1 MEQDLQILDQ
11 QIGQLLANVN
21 RLVDEN
27 VRLKAALADTQAANA
42 DLRDRMADAR
52 ARVELALARL
62 PAELPDT
69 A

>member
-1 MEQDLQILDQ
+1 MDQDLQLLDQ

-27 VRLKAALADTQAANA
+27 ARLKAALANTEAVNT
-42 DLRDRMADAR
+42 DLRQRMADAR

-62 PAELPDT
+62 PAQLPDS